1 MSLLKKY
8 NELMKVILG
17 INENIHKKRFEK
29 NVRGV
34 PIVCLTLNTNTHK
47 NGCCFKCQSYG
58 ALNTPHFFTH
68 LKTCQQSR
76 TI

>member
-17 INENIHKKRFEK
+17 INENIYKKKRFEK

-34 PIVCLTLNTNTHK
+34 PIVCLTLNTNTHTK
-47 NGCCFKCQSYG
+47 TG
-58 ALNTPHFFTH
+58 AVLNANLMEP
-68 LKTCQQSR
+68 
-76 TI
+76 

>member
-8 NELMKVILG
+8 NKLMKVILG

-34 PIVCLTLNTNTHK
+34 RIVCLTLNTNTHTQK
-47 NGCCFKCQSYG
+47 D
-58 ALNTPHFFTH
+58 AVLNANLMEP
-68 LKTCQQSR
+68 
-76 TI
+76 

>member
-8 NELMKVILG
+8 NKLMKVILG

-34 PIVCLTLNTNTHK
+34 RIVCLTLNTNTHTK
-47 NGCCFKCQSYG
+47 TG
-58 ALNTPHFFTH
+58 AVLNANLMEP
-68 LKTCQQSR
+68 
-76 TI
+76 